1 MLFSL
6 TTPRRHEYW
15 ENKAIS
21 CHRFTYCHSLSCM
34 CSKQCTSGVPCTSPH
49 LVLHLHR
56 SSSGHHTLA
65 SCSFWIHR
73 ILPTLFMQSSSP
85 LAQTETQ
92 CHIQNLPGG
101 STLQCDTWLWDH
113 VIEFSRWQH
122 PAMWHVTVGEIKT
135 LTEMMTEMSWEVD
148 EEVNRDENGDLVR
161 LTEWIWKLIP
171 KTRWCITKWA
181 ICDFQGGDGSG
192 ARKSDNRWG
201 AGTARRLKR
210 DKVAKIARLSSC
222 KNFVRE
228 RSLYSMRS
236 LTFSQWRDLRMG
248 VIWVDLVA
256 LTTARAREFWICW
269 SRLSWQFGR
278 LW

>member
-1 MLFSL
+1 MMLFSL

-15 ENKAIS
+15 ENKAIR
-21 CHRFTYCHSLSCM
+21 CHRFTHCHSLSCM

-56 SSSGHHTLA
+56 SSSGHHTLP

-135 LTEMMTEMSWEVD
+135 LNSPGGSTLQCDTRLCDDMALNVPKRLPYWNSSSGFDFDHITAVDMSFSTSLRNFIQIGPPTAEKWRVSIFKMADLRHLWFRAPIMGSLKSLCRTSYRSSIETTA
-148 EEVNRDENGDLVR
+148 VNALFLR
-161 LTEWIWKLIP
+161 KLRFLRFRERQ
-171 KTRWCITKWA
+171 T
-181 ICDFQGGDGSG
+181 DG
-192 ARKSDNRWG
+192 RTNRW
-201 AGTARRLKR
+201 TAP
-210 DKVAKIARLSSC
+210 
-222 KNFVRE
+222 
-228 RSLYSMRS
+228 MH
-236 LTFSQWRDLRMG
+236 
-248 VIWVDLVA
+248 
-256 LTTARAREFWICW
+256 
-269 SRLSWQFGR
+269 
-278 LW
+278 